1 MSCGRFY
8 VIAFSRTS
16 TEYSTKF
23 KSDFFFCWMG
33 VGGGWWMV
41 AGERVKTLLA
51 DFVWEVAVG
60 CLAPTG
66 L

>member
-1 MSCGRFY
+1 M
-8 VIAFSRTS
+8 
-16 TEYSTKF
+16 
-23 KSDFFFCWMG
+23 
-33 VGGGWWMV
+33 GGGWWMV